1 MPRPGSH
8 VIHPDWEQRH
18 RLTATAT
25 MTALCVI
32 DREDPDGTP
41 VFDPVTGTTSRPR
54 VTVYSGPC
62 RVQRRSV
69 AESERQ
75 SGDQEVTTADYLVV
89 IEHDADPVQVAD
101 RVTIGDSSDPTLT
114 GRALT
119 VSAVMRGSLRW
130 ERDLICVDDL
140 G

>member
-18 RLTATAT
+18 RPTATAT
-25 MTALCVI
+25 MTAQCVI

-41 VFDPVTGTTSRPR
+41 VFDPIAGVTTRPR
-54 VTVYSGPC
+54 ITVYTGPC

-89 IEHDADPVQVAD
+89 IEHDAEDVQVAD
-101 RVTIGDSSDPTLT
+101 RVTIGASSDPTLT
-114 GRALT
+114 GHALT
-119 VSAVMRGSLRW
+119 VASVMRGSLRF
-130 ERDLICVDDL
+130 ERDLTCVDDL